1 MAVLRLSAWLCGLCG
16 LCGLWLASAAQTPQQ
31 PPAGASAGPPQ
42 EEVIVA
48 APEPR
53 YVAPTLRDRIGR
65 VWAPVYING
74 QGPLRLVLD
83 TGASASAITALAAA
97 RLGLPLDSA
106 HTVLLRGVTGAREV
120 PVIKV
125 DRIEFGDLTVEPA
138 KLLVI
143 DDAFGGAEGV
153 LAGRGLNDRRIEI
166 EFRRDR
172 IDIRRSRN
180 QRPAPGFTTLPVKLI
195 RGHVPTVEAGVGR
208 IQVKAVIDTG
218 AQLTSGNLALR
229 EALLRQRRR
238 LVEQPDEIIGV
249 TGDSQEG
256 PTSAVPPILLGDVLI
271 RNAHITFVDLHIF
284 KHWKLTDEPA
294 ILIGMDVLGV
304 LDTLIIDYRRR
315 EMQIRL
321 VRGGA

>member
-1 MAVLRLSAWLCGLCG
+1 MRVRRVATWVAALSGLPCG
-16 LCGLWLASAAQTPQQ
+16 WAQAPVQPAPASA
-31 PPAGASAGPPQ
+31 
-42 EEVIVA
+42 EEVIVT

-74 QGPLRLVLD
+74 EGPLRLVLD
-83 TGASASAITALAAA
+83 TGASRSAVTTLAAA
-97 RLGLPLDSA
+97 RLGLPLDGA
-106 HTVLLRGVTGAREV
+106 RKVLLRGVTGAAEV
-120 PVIKV
+120 PIV
-125 DRIEFGDLTVEPA
+125 DVERIEFGDLTVEPA

-143 DDAFGGAEGV
+143 EDAFGGADGV
-153 LAGRGLNDRRIEI
+153 LAGRGLNDRRIQI

-180 QRPAPGFTTLPVKLI
+180 QRAGLDFTTLDMKLI

-208 IQVKAVIDTG
+208 VRVKAVIDTG

-229 EALLRQRRR
+229 DALLARRR
-238 LVEQPDEIIGV
+238 LDERADAIIGV

-256 PTSAVPPILLGDVLI
+256 PTSKVPPILLGDVLI
-271 RNAHITFVDLHIF
+271 RNVHITFVDLHIF
-284 KHWKLTDEPA
+284 DHWKLTDEPA

-315 EMQIRL
+315 ELQIRL
-321 VRGGA
+321 VQG

>member
-1 MAVLRLSAWLCGLCG
+1 MRFLRIGAWLMALCG
-16 LCGLWLASAAQTPQQ
+16 PACAWGQASA
-31 PPAGASAGPPQ
+31 PPSSPGTAG
-42 EEVIVA
+42 EEVIVT

-83 TGASASAITALAAA
+83 TGASSSALTSLAAT
-97 RLGLPLDSA
+97 RLGLPTDSA
-106 HTVLLRGVTGAREV
+106 RKVLLRGVTGAKDV
-120 PVIKV
+120 PVIEV

-143 DDAFGGAEGV
+143 QDAFGGADGV
-153 LAGRGLNDRRIEI
+153 LAGRGLNDRRIQI
-166 EFRRDR
+166 EFRNDR

-180 QRPAPGFTTLPVKLI
+180 QKAGLGFTTLPVKLI
-195 RGHVPTVEAGVGR
+195 RGHVPTVEAGVGK
-208 IQVKAVIDTG
+208 IPVKAVIDTG

-229 EALLRQRRR
+229 DALIARRR
-238 LVEQPDEIIGV
+238 LDERADEIIGV

-256 PTSAVPPILLGDVLI
+256 PTSKVPPILLGDVII
-271 RNAHITFVDLHIF
+271 RNVNMTFVDLHIF

-315 EMQIRL
+315 ELQIRL

>member
-1 MAVLRLSAWLCGLCG
+1 MRAARCCTSLFILCGLPC
-16 LCGLWLASAAQTPQQ
+16 ASAQTP
-31 PPAGASAGPPQ
+31 PSRPLEAPA
-42 EEVIVA
+42 EEIIVA

-83 TGASASAITALAAA
+83 TGASASAVTTLAAQ
-97 RLGLPLDSA
+97 RLGLPVA
-106 HTVLLRGVTGAREV
+106 GARTVLLRGVTGAKDV
-120 PVIKV
+120 PVIEV

-153 LAGRGLNDRRIEI
+153 LAGRGLNDRRIHI
-166 EFRRDR
+166 EFRNDR

-180 QRPAPGFTTLPVKLI
+180 QRAGPEFTTLPVKLI
-195 RGHVPTVEAGVGR
+195 RGHVPTVDVGVGR
-208 IQVKAVIDTG
+208 VRVKAVIDTG
-218 AQLTSGNLALR
+218 AQLTSGNMALR
-229 EALLRQRRR
+229 DALLKRRT
-238 LVEQPDEIIGV
+238 LEEQFDEIIGV

-256 PTSAVPPILLGDVLI
+256 PTSSVPPIVLGDVLV
-271 RNAHITFVDLHIF
+271 RNVHITFVDLYIF
-284 KHWKLTDEPA
+284 KHWKLMDEPA
-294 ILIGMDVLGV
+294 LLIGMDVLGV
-304 LDTLIIDYRRR
+304 LDTLILDYRRR

-321 VRGGA
+321 VRGGT